1 MCPLGRAGST
11 PASGTDFLLCMPAF
25 FLIFHV
31 KRIGAQ
37 NKVLPYFVSF
47 LLLLTLLEKSTYCPH
62 DIAFDITDHTP
73 TSMDSKKGV
82 LNEEEAE
89 KLERIAFIL
98 KTVAHPLR
106 LGIIHLLE
114 QHPKLSVSEICD
126 MMGSEQSLTSHHLQ
140 NMRLKGILSVKRNG
154 RSMMYS
160 LKERDVSL
168 IIECLENC
176 QCNM

>member
-1 MCPLGRAGST
+1 M
-11 PASGTDFLLCMPAF
+11 
-25 FLIFHV
+25 
-31 KRIGAQ
+31 
-37 NKVLPYFVSF
+37 
-47 LLLLTLLEKSTYCPH
+47 LLERHFRVLLISCTYAGKMERSECSSSY
-62 DIAFDITDHTP
+62 DIVFYHPSSRAI
-73 TSMDSKKGV
+73 MESKKGV
-82 LNEEEAE
+82 LNEQEAE

-114 QHPKLSVSEICD
+114 QHPKLSVSEICE
-126 MMGSEQSLTSHHLQ
+126 MLGSEQSLTSHHLQ
-140 NMRLKGILSVKRNG
+140 NMRLKGILSVKRDG

>member
-1 MCPLGRAGST
+1 MESK
-11 PASGTDFLLCMPAF
+11 S
-25 FLIFHV
+25 V
-31 KRIGAQ
+31 KI
-37 NKVLPYFVSF
+37 NDK
-47 LLLLTLLEKSTYCPH
+47 
-62 DIAFDITDHTP
+62 
-73 TSMDSKKGV
+73 
-82 LNEEEAE
+82 EAE

-114 QHPKLSVSEICD
+114 QHARLSVNEICEALD
-126 MMGSEQSLTSHHLQ
+126 SEQSLISHHLQ
-140 NMRLKGILSVKRNG
+140 NMKIKGILSVKRDG
-154 RSMMYS
+154 RSMLYS